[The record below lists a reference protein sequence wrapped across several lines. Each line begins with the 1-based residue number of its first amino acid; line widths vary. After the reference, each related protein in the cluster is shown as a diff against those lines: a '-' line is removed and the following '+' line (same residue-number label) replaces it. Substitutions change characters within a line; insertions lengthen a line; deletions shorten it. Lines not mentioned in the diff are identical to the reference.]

1 MHWELGDLGIH
12 AGLFTHV
19 SLVLFLAKSGF
30 LIPLGGHYHGAD
42 SVPSKKWKASGKFCL
57 GVLARPARDLVPSH
71 CLCPDRS
78 QT

>member
-19 SLVLFLAKSGF
+19 SLVLFLTKSGF

-42 SVPSKKWKASGKFCL
+42 SVPSGKMESQWKVLSRSACQASQGPCSL
-57 GVLARPARDLVPSH
+57 SLSLS
-71 CLCPDRS
+71 
-78 QT
+78 